1 MFQQNLTAAGGH
13 WLDWIWPTGHGRLT
27 LDLLWLLPA
36 FFLKRE
42 LINSTKTVRMLGVVE
57 N

>member
-1 MFQQNLTAAGGH
+1 MFQQNLTAAGH

-27 LDLLWLLPA
+27 LDLIWLLPA